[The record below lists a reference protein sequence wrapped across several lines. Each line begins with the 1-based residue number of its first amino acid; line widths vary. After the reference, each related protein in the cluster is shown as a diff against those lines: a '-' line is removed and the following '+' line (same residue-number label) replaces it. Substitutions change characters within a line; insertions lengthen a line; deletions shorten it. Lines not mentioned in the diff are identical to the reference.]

1 MFMEATMHND
11 LLLATAVLWAIS
23 FLAALLDPSAKL
35 ARIGIVL
42 GCLCGIAACLTGG
55 AGPISASSFG
65 FRVSDTLVQF
75 RLDAGGNWLLL
86 FGLLPALFAAG
97 LSTTASSKPAN
108 CYWLAGLAMTLLGAL
123 GVFGLQDSMSFLI
136 AWEVMSIGGAVMILG
151 EGVSANTGAPML
163 FMLSL
168 LEVGAVA
175 IMLVLLL
182 LGNRSG
188 SCAFAL
194 FASPG
199 ALATPATLIA
209 GLLLLFGFGA
219 KLGVLPFYE
228 WFPAAYGSGSGATGV
243 IFSGIVLNAAFY
255 SLSRGIL
262 QWLPHTG
269 VWVMSVALVM
279 IIAGVLTAI
288 LAIFNAFQEE
298 DWRRMLSLS
307 SAENAGVAVAILGTS
322 LLFVASGLPGPA
334 ALAWI
339 VCLLHLAAHSLA
351 KSTLFLTA
359 DGVYEAN
366 QSYVIRQTGLLRNTS
381 AIFGVGALLAT
392 MSLAAMP
399 PQSGFVSEWYIFQ
412 TLFQGM
418 QVRIVAARLTIALA
432 AAGLALVVAVAL
444 ATFAKLFGIGLLGD
458 GNTQPSR
465 LSAARCGSIFFL
477 GLCILGLAVGMPWW
491 LPALGHGSLRLFGV
505 DASASMRDGWLL
517 VPLSG
522 KFAFISPTK
531 LIIAGPLLALIPI
544 VLLLLGRKRFSI
556 RRAPVWSG
564 GRREDSRR
572 IATTSLAFS
581 NALRTFYGFIYGPTH
596 NLERECDHGPYF
608 VTRLIFNQ
616 EVAPIFGPYLFAPLT
631 RFVQALARK
640 VSILQSGYLNFYNA
654 LIGMLLVLILGL
666 ALFYK

>member
-1 MFMEATMHND
+1 MHND
-11 LLLATAVLWAIS
+11 LLLAMAVLWAIS

-35 ARIGIVL
+35 ARIGIAL
-42 GCLCGIAACLTGG
+42 GCLCGIVTCLIPATV
-55 AGPISASSFG
+55 PISVFAFG
-65 FRVSDTLVQF
+65 FRLSDTPVEF
-75 RLDAGGNWLLL
+75 HLDAGGGWLLL
-86 FGLLPALFAAG
+86 FGLIPALFAAG
-97 LSTTASSKPAN
+97 LNTTASSRLAN
-108 CYWLAGLAMTLLGAL
+108 RYWLAGLAMTLLGAL

-136 AWEVMSIGGAVMILG
+136 AWEVMSVGGAVMILG
-151 EGVSANTGAPML
+151 EGISPHTGSPML

-175 IMLVLLL
+175 ILLVLLL
-182 LGNRSG
+182 LGNHTG
-188 SCAFAL
+188 ACTFAT
-194 FASPG
+194 FTSPR
-199 ALATPATLIA
+199 AISTPGTLIA

-255 SLSRGIL
+255 ALARGIL
-262 QWLPHTG
+262 EWLPRSG
-269 VWVMSVALVM
+269 VWTTTVAIVM

-307 SAENAGVAVAILGTS
+307 SAENAGVAVAVLGTS
-322 LLFVASGLPGPA
+322 LLFAANGLPGPA

-359 DGVYEAN
+359 DGAYAAN
-366 QSYVIRQTGLLRNTS
+366 KSYLIHQTGLLRNTPV
-381 AIFGVGALLAT
+381 IFGVGALLAT

-418 QVRIVAARLTIALA
+418 QVKIIAARLTIALA

-458 GNTQPSR
+458 GHTQPIR
-465 LSAARCGSIFFL
+465 LSTARCGSVFFL
-477 GLCILGLAVGMPWW
+477 GLCVLGLAVGMPWW
-491 LPALGHGSLRLFGV
+491 VQTLGHGSQSLFGV
-505 DASASMRDGWLL
+505 DAAGSMKDGWLL

-531 LIIAGPLLALIPI
+531 MIIAGPLLALLPI
-544 VLLLLGRKRFSI
+544 ALFLFGRRRFSL
-556 RRAPVWSG
+556 RREPVWSG
-564 GRREDSRR
+564 GRREDARR

-596 NLERECDHGPYF
+596 NLEREYDHGPYF

-616 EVAPIFGPYLFAPLT
+616 EVAPIFGPYLFSPLT
-631 RFVQALARK
+631 RFVQAISAR